1 MTTTEMMYEFQSLLD
16 TSVPAYAEQ
25 LRLNSDKIMMQ
36 LNIGYRRYILEKFLS
51 SRDSN
56 TNALTIQAHQ
66 DVLSNLI
73 EVAHL
78 PAVSISNGELVGIG
92 YSVVLPDNYYYYV
105 RGAVATTRAD
115 EIQTSDNS
123 YSNLILTNSYQTFEN
138 AKTTRFNTPILREP
152 ISILLQDKLVILVDK
167 WTKIGSG
174 NVCTLTYLK
183 TPKNLGFEDTSTVA
197 TIPEIAEVLHEDIV
211 KYSYQLFMN
220 NISFSNRV
228 NNPNNDN

>member
-1 MTTTEMMYEFQSLLD
+1 MATKWNLDPTHSEITFKVKHMM
-16 TSVPAYAEQ
+16 
-25 LRLNSDKIMMQ
+25 
-36 LNIGYRRYILEKFLS
+36 
-51 SRDSN
+51 
-56 TNALTIQAHQ
+56 
-66 DVLSNLI
+66 
-73 EVAHL
+73 
-78 PAVSISNGELVGIG
+78 ISNVKG
-92 YSVVLPDNYYYYV
+92 SFRTFD
-105 RGAVATTRAD
+105 ATIESED
-115 EIQTSDNS
+115 D
-123 YSNLILTNSYQTFEN
+123 TFEN

-183 TPKNLGFEDTSTVA
+183 TPKNLGFENTSTVT

-211 KYSYQLFMN
+211 KYSYQLFMS